1 MVDGDWKKRREREK
15 VSFARKAAGGGRRTV
30 VDDRRDL
37 LARERRLRVRKR
49 REQDVLDMN
58 PDMMSEG
65 VVVGVCSSL
74 SSVCSPNEREEGKEH
89 TNLRIRKPK
98 LMFPNPQNPQKALPI
113 RRTAIPRE
121 PLQILNKVTVGEDS
135 GW

>member
-1 MVDGDWKKRREREK
+1 MD
-15 VSFARKAAGGGRRTV
+15 
-30 VDDRRDL
+30 
-37 LARERRLRVRKR
+37 
-49 REQDVLDMN
+49 

-65 VVVGVCSSL
+65 VVVGVCSSFLISILL
-74 SSVCSPNEREEGKEH
+74 SLARLRGKER

-98 LMFPNPQNPQKALPI
+98 LMFPNPQNPQKALSI

-121 PLQILNKVTVGEDS
+121 PLQVLDKMTVGEDS